1 MDQRWKY
8 NKNLTKKS
16 QELRKNMTPDEKHLW
31 YDFLKEHPQNFV
43 RQKVL
48 GYYIADFYCAKAKLV
63 IELDGRQ
70 HLTEEGLDYDEA
82 RTEFLNSHGIKVIR
96 FTNGRI
102 IYQFKE
108 VCDEIDLELKKRF
121 EK

>member
-1 MDQRWKY
+1 V
-8 NKNLTKKS
+8 
-16 QELRKNMTPDEKHLW
+16 DEVDRSFPRSTQL
-31 YDFLKEHPQNFV
+31 

-70 HLTEEGLDYDEA
+70 HYTEEGLDYDEA
-82 RTEFLNSHGIKVIR
+82 RTEYLNSHGIKVLR

-102 IYQFKE
+102 IYQFKQ
-108 VCDEIDLELKKRF
+108 VCDEIDLELKKCL